1 MPGLDKVL
9 WLPRG
14 IHSIW
19 QGRQMGASIKAMC
32 SRVCAGTKAGTEVG
46 WEVVNVNVFHFACVR
61 VREVSRYCW
70 YFSLFDIHQHKM
82 YCFSVYYCTSNHPK
96 TEMALSNHWFLAHQD
111 GQMVLAGW
119 LDWGWRILCTVTPM
133 SRVSA
138 AVSGTAELARHLF
151 VSPVVSPARKLILAH
166 SGVGLQEDEGWSCQ
180 VS

>member
-82 YCFSVYYCTSNHPK
+82 YCFSCLLLHIKPPQNWNGFKQPLIFS
-96 TEMALSNHWFLAHQD
+96 SS
-111 GQMVLAGW
+111 GW
-119 LDWGWRILCTVTPM
+119 PN
-133 SRVSA
+133 
-138 AVSGTAELARHLF
+138 
-151 VSPVVSPARKLILAH
+151 
-166 SGVGLQEDEGWSCQ
+166 GVGWMTWLRLEDPVYRHSHVQGLSCSVWNSWASQ
-180 VS
+180 AFICLSCGLSSKEADPRT